1 RGLRGRLGQH
11 VSGDRSGDKFCEYI
25 AHLFVLPTLTG
36 EEIAAIAR
44 RQLSLDHRVR
54 AFVRDHLSYSFIP
67 VAPDLVGQMG
77 RSAPRDGMRG
87 VGLPVINTLERD
99 LERAGALEPAELDVR
114 AAQRR
119 IRDFVEAREWGKF
132 HTPKNLVM
140 ALAGEVAEL
149 SEHFQWLTPEES
161 ASAMTDPVLENAIS
175 EELADVV
182 YYVLR
187 MADVL
192 GINLNAA
199 LEAKMAK
206 SELKHPIETSRGVA
220 TRRRD

>member
-1 RGLRGRLGQH
+1 M
-11 VSGDRSGDKFCEYI
+11 
-25 AHLFVLPTLTG
+25 
-36 EEIAAIAR
+36 
-44 RQLSLDHRVR
+44 
-54 AFVRDHLSYSFIP
+54 YSFIP
-67 VAPDLVGQMG
+67 VAPDLVRQLE
-77 RSAPRDGMRG
+77 RAALRDGLPG
-87 VGLPVINTLERD
+87 VGLPVINALERD
-99 LERAGALEPAELDVR
+99 LEQGGALEPLELDVR

-119 IRDFVEAREWGKF
+119 IRAFVEAREWGKF
-132 HTPKNLVM
+132 DTPKNLVM
-140 ALAGEVAEL
+140 ALAREVAEL
-149 SEHFQWLTPEES
+149 SENFQWLTPEES
-161 ASAMTDPVLENAIS
+161 ASAMTDPGLGNAIS

-206 SELKHPIETSRGVA
+206 NELKHPIETSRGRA